1 MFDSALVC
9 KAWID
14 GLRRNQNT
22 HLYGE
27 VGKMDG
33 VWRDQNGKEASDVIG
48 VDPGRF
54 AWAKGF
60 MGAIRRV
67 RGAGDF

>member
-1 MFDSALVC
+1 MLDSELIC
-9 KAWID
+9 RAWID

-27 VGKMDG
+27 VSKEDG
-33 VWRDQNGKEASDVIG
+33 VWRDDVGMQSPDTIG

-54 AWAKGF
+54 SWAKGF
-60 MGAIRRV
+60 MGAIKRV
-67 RGAGDF
+67 QGTGDF